1 MTPLLSTLMLCV
13 FAVTTGEFIIAGI
26 LPQVAADLN
35 VSVPAAGL
43 LVTAYAVGMIFGGP
57 ILTALTAHIA
67 RKPLVIALVIVA
79 IIGNIASALAPDYTS
94 LMFARVLTAL
104 VTSTFFANAIVIAT
118 SNVAAN
124 KKASTVAKLAFGMNI
139 AMILGVPLGTWA
151 SSLVGWRIV
160 FFAIAMLCVCGAL
173 LAWRYVPRTAGS
185 PGKAS
190 AFTELK
196 VLKNRAVMLAMAI
209 TVFGNAGVL
218 AVFTFFA
225 PLLTEVADYQPETVA
240 SLLLLYGVGAT
251 VGNLAGG
258 WLADKA
264 LKQSQVGL
272 LGALIICLG
281 SMWIV
286 GSNMMVMPLMI
297 FLLGALSFS
306 VIPGMQTRVLIAA
319 ASAPTL
325 AIAVNASAY
334 QLAAAFAGWYGG
346 RVIEAINLQAIY
358 AVAAIITCFGLLLS
372 VYSYLSERDNG
383 QVIR

>member
-1 MTPLLSTLMLCV
+1 
-13 FAVTTGEFIIAGI
+13 
-26 LPQVAADLN
+26 
-35 VSVPAAGL
+35 
-43 LVTAYAVGMIFGGP
+43 
-57 ILTALTAHIA
+57 
-67 RKPLVIALVIVA
+67 
-79 IIGNIASALAPDYTS
+79 
-94 LMFARVLTAL
+94 
-104 VTSTFFANAIVIAT
+104 
-118 SNVAAN
+118 
-124 KKASTVAKLAFGMNI
+124 
-139 AMILGVPLGTWA
+139 
-151 SSLVGWRIV
+151 
-160 FFAIAMLCVCGAL
+160 
-173 LAWRYVPRTAGS
+173 
-185 PGKAS
+185 
-190 AFTELK
+190 
-196 VLKNRAVMLAMAI
+196 MAI

-218 AVFTFFA
+218 AVFTFFT
-225 PLLTEVADYQPETVA
+225 PLLTEVADYRPETVA

-281 SMWIV
+281 TMWAV
-286 GSNMMVMPLMI
+286 GSNMAVMPLMI

-372 VYSYLSERDNG
+372 VHAFYSKKSTTA
-383 QVIR
+383 